1 MVPLQV
7 QGHINPMVSLAHAL
21 ITHHGVDAVS
31 IFANRQQY
39 LRLATGFG
47 HGGGEGGGENDI
59 HIESST
65 STTYSLLDG
74 RLRFV
79 WVDDGRWV
87 DKAVPH
93 DFDFKASNIMQGVQD
108 SFVRMEESVREAI
121 PKLSPPATAL
131 ISSACSDWSHRMAL
145 DLRLPSVLFWTQMAS
160 VFSIFRH
167 TRTALVSRGFFPYDR
182 PPKPHGKQHTILHP
196 NTHSIHVSLSFTHVS
211 LSFTHVS

>member
-1 MVPLQV
+1 MVPFQA

-21 ITHHGVDAVS
+21 VTHHGVDAVS

-47 HGGGEGGGENDI
+47 HGEGEGEGGGENDI
-59 HIESST
+59 HIESNT
-65 STTYSLLDG
+65 STTYSLLGG

-93 DFDFKASNIMQGVQD
+93 DFDFRDSNAMQGVHEA
-108 SFVRMEESVREAI
+108 FVRMEESVREAI

-167 TRTALVSRGFFPYDR
+167 TRTALVDRGFFPYDR
-182 PPKPHGKQHTILHP
+182 PPKPHGKQLPFSIPTHTP
-196 NTHSIHVSLSFTHVS
+196 FMSL
-211 LSFTHVS
+211 